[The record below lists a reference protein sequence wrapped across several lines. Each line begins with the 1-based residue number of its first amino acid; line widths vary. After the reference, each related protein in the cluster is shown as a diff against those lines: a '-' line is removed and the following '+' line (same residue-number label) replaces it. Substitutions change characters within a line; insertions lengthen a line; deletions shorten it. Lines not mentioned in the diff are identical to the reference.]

1 MRPGHVAMFFG
12 TFIKDRSYEKGLTEQ
27 ITKEKHGAFRN
38 GSHGVSERLTVKGL
52 AEIVYEMWSKV
63 LMPHMHGSPT
73 CTEA

>member
-38 GSHGVSERLTVKGL
+38 GSHGVSETRD
-52 AEIVYEMWSKV
+52 SKQ
-63 LMPHMHGSPT
+63 GIKR
-73 CTEA
+73 C